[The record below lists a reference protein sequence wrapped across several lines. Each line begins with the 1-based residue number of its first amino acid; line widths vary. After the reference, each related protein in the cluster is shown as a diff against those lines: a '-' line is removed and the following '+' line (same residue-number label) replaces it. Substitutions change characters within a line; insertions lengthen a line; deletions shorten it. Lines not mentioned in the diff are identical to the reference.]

1 MKKVIYTISSMLDAD
16 AKTVEVENL
25 PEKMQFINKVK
36 IPDEYKLTNSYN
48 VYTRDINSDNRD
60 YNMIS
65 FNILQNNEEAKVS
78 NYIGLK

>member
-1 MKKVIYTISSMLDAD
+1 MIYTISSMLDAD